1 MKKKIKN
8 KLLILGIAFLAF
20 SSFTYVDNYFEIA
33 KNIEIFTSLYKE
45 LNTFYVDE
53 TKPGDLMKTGIN
65 SMLKSLDPYT
75 IYYPES
81 KIEDY
86 RFLTT
91 GKYGGIGITS
101 HYNRDN
107 EFVVSEV
114 YQGFPGDKAGLKAG
128 DIVRE
133 INHKTFEDKTPDE
146 IGDLIKGQSGTMLNL
161 TVFRKGENRTFE
173 TDVTREDVEIPSV
186 PFYGMI
192 DDKIGYVKLN
202 KFTKTASKD
211 VRNAIKDLKNS
222 QGMEELVLDLRYNGG
237 GLLREAI
244 NIVNFFVPKE
254 TLVVKTKGK
263 IDSWNKTYVT
273 LSEPLIPDMKVAV
286 LINGRSASASEI
298 VSGSLQDLDRAV
310 VVGVQSFGKGLV
322 QQTKS
327 IAYNSK
333 LKLTV
338 AKYYTPSGRCIQKLD
353 YSHKKDGVAKAIE
366 EKNINAFKTANGRT
380 VYDGKGVTPDVL
392 VETGEESK
400 IYAGLIK
407 EHIIFDFATNYY
419 YNHDSIVAPEDFIL
433 SENEYNTFITF
444 AKDSNFE
451 YKTQTEEL
459 LTRLIEASVEENYY
473 DDAED
478 SFTKLRQEISPD
490 VNRDLIKFRTHIKKR
505 VEAEIVSRYYYQNGR
520 VRNELAKDDYL
531 TKVSEIFNNEYTQIL
546 QGNSNH

>member
-1 MKKKIKN
+1 MDMKYKIKT
-8 KLLILGIAFLAF
+8 KIFAIALIIIAF

-53 TKPGDLMKTGIN
+53 TKPGELMKTGIDA
-65 SMLKSLDPYT
+65 MLKSLDPYT
-75 IYYPES
+75 VYYPES
-81 KIEDY
+81 RIEDY

-101 HYNRDN
+101 HFNQEN
-107 EFVVSEV
+107 EFVITEV
-114 YQGFPGDKAGLKAG
+114 YQGFPGDKAGLKPG

-133 INHKTFEDKTPDE
+133 IDQKTFEDKTPDE
-146 IGDLIKGQSGTMLNL
+146 IGDLIKGQAGTELSLNI
-161 TVFRKGENRTFE
+161 FRKGENRTFE
-173 TDVTREDVEIPSV
+173 ANVTREDVEIPSV

-192 DDKIGYVKLN
+192 DDKIGYVKLS

-273 LSEPLIPDMKVAV
+273 LSEPLIPQMKVAV

-333 LKLTV
+333 FKLTV

-353 YSHKKDGVAKAIE
+353 YSHKKDGVAKAIDE
-366 EKNINAFKTANGRT
+366 QNINAFETANGRT
-380 VYDGKGVTPDVL
+380 VYDGKGITPDVF
-392 VETGEESK
+392 VKTGEESK
-400 IYAGLIK
+400 IYNGLVK

-419 YNHDSIVAPEDFIL
+419 YNHDSIVAPADFRL
-433 SENEYNTFITF
+433 TDAEYAEFVSF
-444 AKDSNFE
+444 AKNSDFE

-459 LTRLIEASVEENYY
+459 LTQLIEASVEENYF

-478 SFTKLRQEISPD
+478 TFSQLRTEIAPD
-490 VNRDLIKFRTHIKKR
+490 VNRDLTKFQSHIKKR
-505 VEAEIVSRYYYQNGR
+505 VEAEIVSRYYYQDGK
-520 VRNELAKDDYL
+520 VRNELAKDEYL
-531 TKVSEIFNNEYTQIL
+531 TKVAEIFDTNYSQIL
-546 QGNSNH
+546 KGK

>member
-1 MKKKIKN
+1 MKKNSGIKIG
-8 KLLILGIAFLAF
+8 ILAVVFLVV
-20 SSFTYVDNYFEIA
+20 SSFSYVDNYFEIA

-53 TKPGDLMKTGIN
+53 TKPGELMKTGIT

-81 KIEDY
+81 RIEDY

-101 HYNRDN
+101 HFNKEN
-107 EFVVSEV
+107 EFVITTV
-114 YQGFPGDKAGLKAG
+114 YEGFPADKAGLKPG
-128 DIVRE
+128 DIVRQ
-133 INHKTFEDKTPDE
+133 IAGKTFEDKTPDE
-146 IGDLIKGQSGTMLNL
+146 IGQLIKGQAGTTLQL
-161 TVFRKGENRTFE
+161 TVYRAGESRTFE
-173 TDVTREDVEIPSV
+173 VEVQREDVEIPSV

-192 DDKIGYVKLN
+192 DDKMGYVKLD

-222 QGMEELVLDLRYNGG
+222 QGMKELVLDLRYNGG

-263 IDSWNKTYVT
+263 IESWNKTYKT
-273 LSEPLIPDMKVAV
+273 LSEPLVPDMPVTI

-353 YSHKKDGVAKAIE
+353 YSHKKDGVAKAIS
-366 EKNINAFKTANGRT
+366 EKNISAFKTANGRL
-380 VYDGKGVTPDVL
+380 VYDGKGITPDVV

-400 IYAGLIK
+400 IYNGLVK
-407 EHIIFDFATNYY
+407 EHVIFDFATQYFY
-419 YNHDSIVAPEDFIL
+419 QHDSIDSPEKFTL
-433 SENEYNTFITF
+433 TESEYDQFVNF
-444 AKDSNFE
+444 AKTSAFE
-451 YKTQTEEL
+451 YKTKTEEL
-459 LTRLIEASVEENYY
+459 LTQLIETSVEENYF
-473 DDAED
+473 DEAE
-478 SFTKLRQEISPD
+478 STLTKLQKELSPD
-490 VNRDLIKFRTHIKKR
+490 IARDLKKYESHIKKR
-505 VEAEIVSRYYYQNGR
+505 VESEIVSRYYYQNGR
-520 VRNELAKDDYL
+520 VRNELAKDNYL
-531 TKVSEIFNNEYTQIL
+531 SKVREIFDTDYNEIL
-546 QGNSNH
+546 QGKK